1 MYRKDGAGSRV
12 GLRFFYSLSLGLSPL
27 LVNLWATAILT
38 ISTALVALDY
48 SYCMVN
54 DHASWDPV
62 YGLPD
67 YSWEYR
73 VVKRAHLVVHV
84 LRCVNGLSEC
94 LHVKVSTLQG
104 SPVRGGR

>member
-1 MYRKDGAGSRV
+1 MYRKDGTGSRV
-12 GLRFFYSLSLGLSPL
+12 GLRYFYSLSLGLSPL
-27 LVNLWATAILT
+27 LVNLWATAILV
-38 ISTALVALDY
+38 ISTTLVTLDY

-62 YGLPD
+62 FGLPD
-67 YSWEYR
+67 YSWEYL

-94 LHVKVSTLQG
+94 LHVKVSA
-104 SPVRGGR
+104 PR